1 MTSHVSYVRALVAT
15 ALIAASAGCASTPA
29 GGKGERTERHA
40 KGGGKSSGGQES
52 LKEANARLT
61 AEVEQLRRER
71 ERLAQSNA
79 ILQDE
84 LNWAH
89 EDFKL
94 VEKQFVA
101 FEEQMAS
108 NYGKASAVT
117 ATAEARIRYDRMQR
131 DRLFSASDTTA
142 THVLG
147 LIKTAERLNRDQN
160 YTASLFFAERA
171 DHMMSG
177 AERRARLGILPASVS
192 VVVDSANLRNGPG
205 QDYDVVERLG
215 LEATLVCLDLSGG
228 WYHVRASSGAEGWI
242 HSSVVR

>member
-1 MTSHVSYVRALVAT
+1 MITRMSYVRVLLAT
-15 ALIAASAGCASTPA
+15 GLITVSVGCATTPA
-29 GGKGERTERHA
+29 GGKSERFDR
-40 KGGGKSSGGQES
+40 KSRSGSKSNAAPEN
-52 LKEANARLT
+52 LEKANARLT

-94 VEKQFVA
+94 VENQFVA
-101 FEEQMAS
+101 FEEQMAT

-117 ATAEARIRYDRMQR
+117 ATAEARIRYDRMHR
-131 DRLFSASDTTA
+131 DHLFSASDTTA

-147 LIKTAERLNRDQN
+147 LINTAERLIRDQN
-160 YTASLFFAERA
+160 YTAALFFSERA

-177 AERRARLGILPASVS
+177 AERRARLGILPSSLS
-192 VVVDSANLRNGPG
+192 VVVAAANLRTGPG
-205 QDYDVVERLG
+205 QNYEVVERLNH
-215 LEATLVCLDLSGG
+215 EATLVCLDLSGD
-228 WYHVRASSGAEGWI
+228 WYRVRASSGVEGWI
-242 HSSVVR
+242 HTSVVR

>member
-1 MTSHVSYVRALVAT
+1 MITHASSVRALIAAT
-15 ALIAASAGCASTPA
+15 LIVASAGCATVPA
-29 GGKGERTERHA
+29 GEGGDRSDRH
-40 KGGGKSSGGQES
+40 GRSRSKSSGSPES
-52 LKEANARLT
+52 LQKANDRLT

-94 VEKQFVA
+94 VENQFVA

-117 ATAEARIRYDRMQR
+117 ATAEARIRYDRMQG
-131 DRLFSASDTTA
+131 DHLFSASDTTA

-147 LIKTAERLNRDQN
+147 LINTAERLIRDQN
-160 YTASLFFAERA
+160 YTAALFFSERA

-192 VVVDSANLRNGPG
+192 VVVDTANLRNGPG
-205 QDYDVVERLG
+205 QNYDVVERLNH
-215 LEATLVCLDLSGG
+215 EATLVCLDLSGD
-228 WYHVRASSGAEGWI
+228 WYRVRATSGAEGWI
-242 HSSVVR
+242 HTSVVR